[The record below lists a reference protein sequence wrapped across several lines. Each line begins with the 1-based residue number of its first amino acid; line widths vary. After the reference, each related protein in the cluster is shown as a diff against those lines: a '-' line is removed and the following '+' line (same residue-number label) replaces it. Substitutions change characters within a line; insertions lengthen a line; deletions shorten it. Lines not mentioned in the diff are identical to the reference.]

1 MARKQIVKNAA
12 KSNAGE
18 QQPLIDVEPENSK
31 VILRHARAVLSAK
44 EVCGKA
50 NQTVKNKKTALREA
64 IKEAGLKP
72 LADGTIR
79 VRVGDVIVTSSPQDE
94 KISIKSVGEDAGGD
108 DEEGDE

>member
-31 VILRHARAVLSAK
+31 VILRHAQAVLAAK
-44 EVCGKA
+44 EACGKA
-50 NQTVKNKKTALREA
+50 NNNVKEKKTALREA
-64 IKEAGLKP
+64 IRDAGLKP
-72 LADGTIR
+72 LDDGTIR

-108 DEEGDE
+108 DEDGDE